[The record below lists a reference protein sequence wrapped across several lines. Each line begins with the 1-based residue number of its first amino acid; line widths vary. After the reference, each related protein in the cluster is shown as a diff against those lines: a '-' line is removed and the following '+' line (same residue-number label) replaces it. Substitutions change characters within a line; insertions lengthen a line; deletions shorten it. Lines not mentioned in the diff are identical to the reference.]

1 MKLKKRNELF
11 DVKSTVSVPLISQ
24 VSGLYDACASIRYMI
39 KFFGSLYPSVV
50 ENYQSF
56 LKVVHSRCKRT

>member
-11 DVKSTVSVPLISQ
+11 DVKSAVSVPLISQ

-39 KFFGSLYPSVV
+39 KFFASLYSSVV
-50 ENYQSF
+50 KNYQSF
-56 LKVVHSRCKRT
+56 LNAVYRRCKRT